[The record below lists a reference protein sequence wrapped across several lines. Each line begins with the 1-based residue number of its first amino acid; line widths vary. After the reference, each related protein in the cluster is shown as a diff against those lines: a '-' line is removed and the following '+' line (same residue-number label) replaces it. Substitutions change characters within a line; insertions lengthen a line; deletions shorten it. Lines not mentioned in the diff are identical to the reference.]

1 MVDKSKSFASNE
13 KYIYITFYPIYSNPR
28 KRYRLIRKD
37 VALPMERINSRNV
50 RATFEFES
58 GFQTARNSPPRVG
71 LPRAYIY
78 GTAVCI
84 PVDPFAD
91 SHREFLA
98 TFGQGGRRKEGEGAR
113 RDYIGMDCA

>member
-1 MVDKSKSFASNE
+1 
-13 KYIYITFYPIYSNPR
+13 
-28 KRYRLIRKD
+28 
-37 VALPMERINSRNV
+37 MERINSRNV